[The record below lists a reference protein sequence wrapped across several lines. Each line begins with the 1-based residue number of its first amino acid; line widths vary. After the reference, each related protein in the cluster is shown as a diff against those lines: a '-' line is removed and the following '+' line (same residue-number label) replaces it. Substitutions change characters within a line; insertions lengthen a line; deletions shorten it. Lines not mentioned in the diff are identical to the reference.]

1 MAVRDFMSREITSL
15 PRYAS
20 ALDAIKF
27 MTDMNVGSVVVD
39 EEGRGAG
46 IVTDRDIIT
55 KVMAEGRVVQKIQ
68 LSEIMSTPLFTV
80 NEDEDILEV
89 THLMSEHSVRRFP
102 VVNANGKMTGFIA
115 LDDILMFLGDE
126 MQHIASAL
134 KKELGKQ

>member
-1 MAVRDFMSREITSL
+1 MAVKDFMSREITSL
-15 PRYAS
+15 PGYAS

-39 EEGRGAG
+39 EEGRAAG

-55 KVMAEGRVVQKIQ
+55 KVMAEGRDAQKIM
-68 LSEIMSTPLFTV
+68 LREIMSTPLFTV
-80 NEDEDILEV
+80 KEEEDIFEV

-102 VVNANGKMTGFIA
+102 VVNKSGKMTGFIA
-115 LDDILMFLGDE
+115 LDDIIMFLGDE